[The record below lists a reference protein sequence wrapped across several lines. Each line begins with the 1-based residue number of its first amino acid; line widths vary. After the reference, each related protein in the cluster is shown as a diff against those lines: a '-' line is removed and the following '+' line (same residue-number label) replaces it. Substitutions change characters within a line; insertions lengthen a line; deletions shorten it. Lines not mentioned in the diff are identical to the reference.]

1 MQFRATLSFSSQ
13 WKKCIAGGGC
23 RARIENKNR
32 RENMAIQTP
41 EMRETASV
49 IHQAKFID
57 VDGIRTRYYEKGEGE
72 AMVLVHG
79 SRFSPWGS
87 ANTWTLNIEGLS
99 KRFRVLAS
107 DKMGSGMTDNPKSV
121 DDYTQHAIVQYM
133 YRFMQVMGVKRFHVV
148 GQSNGGYTAARLALE
163 HPDMCKSLILVDSGT
178 LGPLVGDMAERRR
191 KLFADGPADLKE
203 YIRFHWSKLSV
214 STENITDEY
223 VDAAYFMATQPKG
236 LQTLKDLNSDG
247 REAGAESEANT
258 KRFRRDKEE
267 THQWIR
273 EGRLTMPVLVT
284 WGANDPSAILP
295 IGIKLFEMICEKSRR
310 AQMHI
315 FNNVSHFHYREIPEE
330 WNRVVLNFIEMSY
343 R

>member
-1 MQFRATLSFSSQ
+1 MDTRTEQMKQ
-13 WKKCIAGGGC
+13 
-23 RARIENKNR
+23 
-32 RENMAIQTP
+32 
-41 EMRETASV
+41 TASV
-49 IHQAKFID
+49 VHQANFID

-99 KRFRVLAS
+99 KRFRVLAA
-107 DKMGSGMTDNPKSV
+107 DKLGSGMTDNPKSV
-121 DDYTQHAIVQYM
+121 DGYTQHAIVEHM
-133 YRFMQVMGVKRFHVV
+133 YSFMQIMGVKGFHVI

-163 HPDMCKSLILVDSGT
+163 HPDMCKSLVIVDSAT
-178 LGPLVGDMAERRR
+178 LGPPVGDMAGRRR
-191 KLFADGPADLKE
+191 SLFDNGPTDLKE
-203 YIRFHWSKLSV
+203 YVRFHWSKLSV
-214 STENITDEY
+214 NTENITDDY
-223 VDAAYFMATQPKG
+223 VNAAYFMATQPKG

-247 REAGAESEANT
+247 REAGADSEANS
-258 KRFRRDKEE
+258 KRFRQDKEQ

-284 WGANDPSAILP
+284 WGANDPSAVLP
-295 IGIKLFEMICEKSRR
+295 IGIKLFEMISEKTRR

-315 FNNVSHFHYREIPEE
+315 FNNVAHFHYREIPEE

-343 R
+343 L